1 MEKMTNLKAVAYVL
15 ENCELPA
22 DVAEKMEKIKASFE
36 KKATGERKPT
46 PTQLANAILK
56 VAILSYMTEQ
66 SERLFSISELIK
78 EVPELEGLSTQKV
91 SPLMA
96 KLVDELKVVKVVEKR
111 KSYFQIAG

>member
-15 ENCELPA
+15 ENCELPT
-22 DVAEKMEKIKASFE
+22 DVREKMEKIQASFE

-66 SERLFSISELIK
+66 PERLFSISELIK

>member
-15 ENCELPA
+15 ENCTLPA
-22 DVAEKMEKIKASFE
+22 DVREKMEKIQASFE
-36 KKATGERKPT
+36 KKASGERKPT
-46 PTQLANAILK
+46 ATQVANEGLK
-56 VAILSYMTEQ
+56 MAILSYME
-66 SERLFSISELIK
+66 ENANRLFTVTELIK